1 MSDPLSVT
9 ASVVGIVGA
18 LLHGSKR
25 LYEFIDSLQNAPKD
39 IAALSTDLRALYEI
53 LAHVTNIQDRLSSHL
68 DLCASLKVP
77 LENCLNIFDEFTT
90 LLQGFTQTSRN
101 GTLQVRV
108 WKQMA
113 WAFKD
118 KEIQL
123 FRDTITTYKVS
134 LNMALSAMNF
144 STIASLNER
153 TKRFE
158 TDFREEFKDI
168 KSRLQA
174 LDNDRMELT
183 SVAGCKGSEW
193 YGTEANFTMSR
204 FLEYTESLC
213 DSPPASFP
221 GSPTQPLS
229 EDCDELDTQRA
240 LTNTASSRQ
249 LNGIDSTIPS
259 TGKKYVGLSSETDHP
274 QLSIYPF
281 NPDLP
286 TWAEERM
293 PMWMEDLLLG
303 PADTFIDS
311 ESGSPSNTQPGSKT
325 LDPATDQDKEVK
337 QPSTNSVSSPKA
349 SLESIHYK
357 VMAQIPTAS
366 TPRPKDIYSKSGFD
380 ALKVLLLVVARKDPQ
395 FNIGQIDMSCSF
407 IVCDVSLEDCP
418 IVYVS
423 DSFQAL
429 TGYSR
434 HEVLGRNCR
443 FLQSPDGKVER
454 GSHRPYVDEGT
465 VYSLKTSVEERRET
479 QISMINYRKGGQPL
493 LNFLSIIPIPWD
505 TDEIRYYVGFQ
516 IDLVES
522 PIALA
527 PRNVWAQP

>member
-53 LAHVTNIQDRLSSHL
+53 LAHITNIQDRLSSHL
-68 DLCASLKVP
+68 DLCVSLKAP

-90 LLQGFTQTSRN
+90 LLQGFIQTSRD
-101 GTLQVRV
+101 GTIQVRV

-123 FRDTITTYKVS
+123 FRDTITTYKIS
-134 LNMALSAMNF
+134 LDMALSAMTF

-158 TDFREEFKDI
+158 TDFKEEFKDI

-174 LDNDRMELT
+174 LDNDRIELA

-193 YGTEANFTMSR
+193 YGTEACFAMKR

-221 GSPTQPLS
+221 GSPIQPPS
-229 EDCDELDTQRA
+229 EDCNGLDTQQG
-240 LTNTASSRQ
+240 LPDTASSCQ
-249 LNGIDSTIPS
+249 LSDIKSKIS
-259 TGKKYVGLSSETDHP
+259 LSGKQSPRLHSEIAHP
-274 QLSIYPF
+274 QLHIDYSLGS
-281 NPDLP
+281 DSA
-286 TWAEERM
+286 TVEEGM
-293 PMWMEDLLLG
+293 PMRMGRLIQELADL
-303 PADTFIDS
+303 DS
-311 ESGSPSNTQPGSKT
+311 KPESPSNTQPGSKT
-325 LDPATDQDKEVK
+325 PDPAMNQHKEVD
-337 QPSTNSVSSPKA
+337 QPSTDNASSPKV
-349 SLESIHYK
+349 SHKSINYK
-357 VMAQIPTAS
+357 TKPQIPTAS
-366 TPRPKDIYSKSGFD
+366 ADLTTPGLKDTYSRGGFD
-380 ALKVLLLVVARKDPQ
+380 AFKVLRLIATRKNPQ
-395 FNIGQIDMSCSF
+395 LIIGAIDMSCSF
-407 IVCDVSLEDCP
+407 VVCDITLQDCP

-423 DSFQAL
+423 DGFQTL

-434 HEVLGRNCR
+434 YEALGRNCR
-443 FLQSPDGKVER
+443 FLQAPDGKVER
-454 GSHRPYVDEGT
+454 GSPRPFVDDRTIHGIKKDVQE
-465 VYSLKTSVEERRET
+465 KRES
-479 QISMINYRKGGQPL
+479 QIGLINYRKGGKPF
-493 LNFLSIIPIPWD
+493 LNLLSIIPIPWD
-505 TDEIRYYVGFQ
+505 TDDIRFYVGFQ

-522 PIALA
+522 PSAIM
-527 PRNVWAQP
+527 PRGIWS